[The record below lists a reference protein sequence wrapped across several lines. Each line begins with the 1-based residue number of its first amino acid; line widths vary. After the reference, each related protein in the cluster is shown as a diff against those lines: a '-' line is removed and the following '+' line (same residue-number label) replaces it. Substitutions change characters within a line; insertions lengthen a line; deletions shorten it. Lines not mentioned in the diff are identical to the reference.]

1 MLVKFSRPLR
11 GVISP
16 CNGLSRCFR
25 HPDGC
30 AAIIHEP
37 RAEYAIRQRY
47 KARRRLLWHIVR
59 DHYRMAAKWGLNPPP
74 PEHHLTIVL
83 LLEQVEREQAERD
96 AALLLDT
103 ARKIGDR

>member
-1 MLVKFSRPLR
+1 
-11 GVISP
+11 
-16 CNGLSRCFR
+16 
-25 HPDGC
+25 
-30 AAIIHEP
+30 
-37 RAEYAIRQRY
+37 
-47 KARRRLLWHIVR
+47 
-59 DHYRMAAKWGLNPPP
+59 MAAKWGLNPPP